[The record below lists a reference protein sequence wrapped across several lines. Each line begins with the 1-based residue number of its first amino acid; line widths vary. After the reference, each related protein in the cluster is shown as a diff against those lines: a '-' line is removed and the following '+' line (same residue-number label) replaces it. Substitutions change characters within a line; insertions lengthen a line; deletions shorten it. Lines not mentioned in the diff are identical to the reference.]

1 MAKIIIKFR
10 TISLD
15 TNQLLAIKCI
25 FFNSNPNN
33 SLMIVKFK
41 THKLMTIL
49 SILLFLFSCSQ
60 NENSTNNNSIR
71 IITLAP
77 HLAELTVEAGELLLE
92 IDNRS
97 EATELKR
104 LQIDLQ
110 LAEQRSS
117 RLQALASNRSTSKE
131 ALEVARAEAASL
143 RAEIEG
149 KQLELD
155 SHQIKAPFNGVLGNF
170 DWESSS
176 WIEASSL
183 FTTLDDMT
191 ELEVQFDL
199 PERFLSALTIGQTVE
214 LSSNAW
220 PKQEFEGKVVLIEP
234 RFDADR
240 ATLSVEAI
248 VSNDQQKL
256 RPGMRV
262 KVSLVENADALSL
275 LIPVRSLIHDRN
287 QTQVLKLSED
297 DIPSLQ
303 LVTTGRA
310 TEKWVEILSGLDTG
324 DRIVDRGVVKARPNR
339 PVNILNKS
347 ERGS

>member
-1 MAKIIIKFR
+1 MRYSLLVSVVVLMGLGSSSFASERARPAPAVTEVKAEMGPIVGRYSTMGLLESKRHIELRSEVSGKISKVFVEP
-10 TISLD
+10 TGL
-15 TNQLLAIKCI
+15 
-25 FFNSNPNN
+25 
-33 SLMIVKFK
+33 
-41 THKLMTIL
+41 
-49 SILLFLFSCSQ
+49 
-60 NENSTNNNSIR
+60 
-71 IITLAP
+71 
-77 HLAELTVEAGELLLE
+77 VEAGELLLE
-92 IDNRS
+92 IDSRS